1 MKHKLALLLCLSASV
16 ITSSFTAEHSKI
28 PHSDKIITA
37 TSSSADSLD
46 KLIFKN
52 ARELPFPLFYH
63 ACVTDNEFAYTVG
76 GFSGTG
82 ISRQVLRY
90 DPKVNNWSVLTNK
103 LTPLVQATA
112 SYIQETGKIYVIGGL
127 SSIRNYVYNETIQSV
142 DVKTG
147 EVKTLAVKNPL
158 PVAYSGSAV
167 WKNKIY
173 IFGGSPNMTN
183 FNTARA
189 TNAVYEFDPLTE
201 KFTKLPDMPE
211 MVQATGAVVD
221 GILYVFGGYNAAQK
235 YTSNHIYAY
244 DINKKT
250 WESAGKLPARI
261 ATNGISTSGHFIF
274 ITGDY
279 SDKDF
284 SGYFDTKKRNFTMI
298 KSNFADRSHSG
309 AVVLHNHLMVI
320 GGTGNAGGVRDAQ
333 VADLKELTGKTE

>member
-1 MKHKLALLLCLSASV
+1 MKLKLALFLCLSASV
-16 ITSSFTAEHSKI
+16 IISSFTVDRSKI
-28 PHSDKIITA
+28 PHSDNIIVLA
-37 TSSSADSLD
+37 SSRADSSHR
-46 KLIFKN
+46 LIFKN
-52 ARELPFPLFYH
+52 AKELPFPLFYH

-82 ISRQVLRY
+82 ISRQVLKY

-103 LTPLVQATA
+103 LTPLIQSTA
-112 SYIQETGKIYVIGGL
+112 SYVPETGKIYVIGGL
-127 SSIRNYVYNETIQSV
+127 TSIRNFVYNENIQSI

-147 EVKTLAVKNPL
+147 EVKTLSVKNPL
-158 PVAYSGSAV
+158 ATAYSGSAV
-167 WKNKIY
+167 WRNKIY
-173 IFGGSPNMTN
+173 IFGGSPRMTN

-189 TNAVYEFDPLTE
+189 TNAVYEFDPVSE
-201 KFTKLPDMPE
+201 KFIRLPDMPE

-244 DINKKT
+244 NISEKT
-250 WESAGKLPARI
+250 WKSAGKLPARI
-261 ATNGISTSGHFIF
+261 ATNGISTSGHLIF

-284 SGYFDTKKRNFTMI
+284 SGYFNTKTGNFTMI

-309 AVVLHNHLMVI
+309 AVVLYNHLMVI
-320 GGTGNAGGVRDAQ
+320 GGTGNTGGVRDAQ
-333 VADLKELTGKTE
+333 VADLKELAAKTE